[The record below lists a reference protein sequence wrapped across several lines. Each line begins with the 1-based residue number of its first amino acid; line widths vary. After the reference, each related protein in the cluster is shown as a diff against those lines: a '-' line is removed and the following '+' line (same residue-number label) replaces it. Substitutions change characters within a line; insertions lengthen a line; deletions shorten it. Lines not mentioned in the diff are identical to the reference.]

1 MKTNRS
7 HRATGRPRG
16 RPPKLAWNIDNQVL
30 NSLERRI
37 DPATSMVRPNW
48 KGMARE
54 LHVSRSTISRIV
66 KRLRSSGVIES
77 ITVPVRPGSKIL
89 HVYYRIKNLQ
99 SSDSGNTAPG
109 N

>member
-1 MKTNRS
+1 
-7 HRATGRPRG
+7 
-16 RPPKLAWNIDNQVL
+16 
-30 NSLERRI
+30 
-37 DPATSMVRPNW
+37 MVRPNW

-99 SSDSGNTAPG
+99 SSDSGNAAPG